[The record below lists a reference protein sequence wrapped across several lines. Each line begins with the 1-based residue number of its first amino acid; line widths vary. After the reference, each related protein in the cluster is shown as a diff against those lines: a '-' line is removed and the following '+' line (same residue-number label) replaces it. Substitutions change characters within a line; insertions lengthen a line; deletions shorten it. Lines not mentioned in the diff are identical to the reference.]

1 MNSLS
6 DTSVTFIGAGNIAW
20 GLIHHFEQAGVQ
32 IPSIISRDIHK
43 AERFAEAYEIPE
55 TIAYSQLTSDH
66 LQADYLFLT
75 VPDHA
80 IETVAASLPP
90 SKATLVHCSGS
101 TPLSALSLWD
111 GPTAVWYPLQI
122 FTQLKVSQLKGIPVM
137 LEGDE
142 KVMPKLEALA
152 QTISGNVQ
160 YINSEERLRIHAGG
174 VFACNFPNHLFKI
187 AAQMVPDQVEEG
199 FSIYKP
205 LIMELLK
212 KAFEDG
218 PELSQTGPA
227 IRADHPT
234 LAKHIEMLSKHPDW
248 QQLYKD
254 MSNMIRPDLE
264 L

>member
-6 DTSVTFIGAGNIAW
+6 DTSVTFIGAGNVAW
-20 GLIHHFEQAGVQ
+20 SLIHHFQQAGVH
-32 IPSIISRDIHK
+32 ITSVISRELSK
-43 AERFAEAYEIPE
+43 AQTFTEAYDISEA
-55 TIAYSQLTSDH
+55 IALSQVKKDH
-66 LQADYLFLT
+66 LQADYLLLT
-75 VPDHA
+75 VPDQA
-80 IETVAASLPP
+80 IEEVTAALPQ
-90 SKATLVHCSGS
+90 SEATLVHCSGS
-101 TPLSALSLWD
+101 TPISALSDWQ

-122 FTQLKVSQLKGIPVM
+122 FTHHKISHMEGIPIM
-137 LEGDE
+137 LEGE
-142 KVMPKLEALA
+142 ETVMPKLEAIA
-152 QTISGNVQ
+152 QAVSGNVQ

-174 VFACNFPNHLFKI
+174 VFACNFPNHLFRI
-187 AAQMVPDQVEEG
+187 AAEMVPDQVEEG
-199 FSIYKP
+199 FNIYKP

-234 LAKHIEMLSKHPDW
+234 LEKHIEMLSKHPDW

-254 MSNMIRPDLE
+254 MSNMIRLDLD